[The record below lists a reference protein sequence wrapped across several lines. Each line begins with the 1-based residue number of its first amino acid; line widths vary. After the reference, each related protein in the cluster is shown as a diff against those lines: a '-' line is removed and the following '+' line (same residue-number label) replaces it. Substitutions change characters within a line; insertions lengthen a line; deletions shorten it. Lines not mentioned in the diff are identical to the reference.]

1 MDEQNV
7 TQIEEQEQEQEN
19 PRADPDE
26 AASDELKDKISE
38 TLEKIR
44 TQNMLLGARAMTV
57 TIASLI
63 DNAMNAPGKRTM
75 ADMKRIVKKVRDF
88 CQKAIDHP
96 VEEPKFTKENKEE
109 TDA

>member
-7 TQIEEQEQEQEN
+7 TQIEDEQVQEDSVTETEGL
-19 PRADPDE
+19 AT
-26 AASDELKDKISE
+26 DELKEKVSDVV
-38 TLEKIR
+38 EKIR
-44 TQNMLLGARAMTV
+44 TQAMLVGARAMCG
-57 TIASLI
+57 TISNMI
-63 DNAMNAPGKRTM
+63 DTAMNAPGKRTM

-96 VEEPKFTKENKEE
+96 VEEPKFDTNNEEE

>member
-7 TQIEEQEQEQEN
+7 TQIEEQEQKTSTTEPE
-19 PRADPDE
+19 E
-26 AASDELKDKISE
+26 AGTDELKEKVQDVV
-38 TLEKIR
+38 EKIR
-44 TQNMLLGARAMTV
+44 TQARLLGARSMTL
-57 TIASLI
+57 TIANMI
-63 DNAMNAPGKRTM
+63 DTAMNAPGKRTM

-96 VEEPKFTKENKEE
+96 VEEPKFTEENKEE

>member
-7 TQIEEQEQEQEN
+7 TQIEDEQVQEDSVTETEGF
-19 PRADPDE
+19 AT
-26 AASDELKDKISE
+26 DELKEKVSDVV
-38 TLEKIR
+38 EKIR
-44 TQNMLLGARAMTV
+44 TQAMLVGARAMCG
-57 TIASLI
+57 TIANMI
-63 DNAMNAPGKRTM
+63 DIVINAPGKRTM

-96 VEEPKFTKENKEE
+96 VEEPKFDTNNEEE

>member
-7 TQIEEQEQEQEN
+7 TQIEEQKQETPTAE
-19 PRADPDE
+19 PEE
-26 AASDELKDKISE
+26 AGTDELKEKVQDVV
-38 TLEKIR
+38 EKIR
-44 TQNMLLGARAMTV
+44 TQARLLGARSMTL
-57 TIASLI
+57 TIANMI
-63 DNAMNAPGKRTM
+63 GTAMNAPGKRTM

-96 VEEPKFTKENKEE
+96 VEEPKFTEENKEE

>member
-7 TQIEEQEQEQEN
+7 TQIEEQEQKN
-19 PRADPDE
+19 PTTELEE
-26 AASDELKDKISE
+26 AVADELKDKISE

-57 TIASLI
+57 TIAGII

-75 ADMKRIVKKVRDF
+75 ADMKRLVKKVRDF

-96 VEEPKFTKENKEE
+96 VEEPKFDTNNEEE

>member
-7 TQIEEQEQEQEN
+7 TQIEGQKQETPTAELK
-19 PRADPDE
+19 E
-26 AASDELKDKISE
+26 AVADELKDKISE

-44 TQNMLLGARAMTV
+44 AQNMLLGARAMTV
-57 TIASLI
+57 TIAGII

-75 ADMKRIVKKVRDF
+75 ADMKRLVKKVRDF

-96 VEEPKFTKENKEE
+96 VEEPKFDTNNEEE

>member
-7 TQIEEQEQEQEN
+7 IQIEDEQVQEDSVTETEGL
-19 PRADPDE
+19 AT
-26 AASDELKDKISE
+26 DELKEKVSDVV
-38 TLEKIR
+38 EKIR
-44 TQNMLLGARAMTV
+44 TQAMLVGARAMCG
-57 TIASLI
+57 TIANMI
-63 DNAMNAPGKRTM
+63 DAAMNAPGNRTM

-96 VEEPKFTKENKEE
+96 VKEPKFDTNNEEE